1 MNSLPIT
8 LKLPCLRRVMF
19 RNVVFTP
26 MDETMICFMSLA
38 DQRYRVEKSVMLHE
52 VSTEFFS
59 EGIQTGFS
67 VGGADGYP
75 Q

>member
-1 MNSLPIT
+1 
-8 LKLPCLRRVMF
+8 
-19 RNVVFTP
+19 
-26 MDETMICFMSLA
+26 MICFMSLA